1 MTQPARRSGIAFLV
15 AGAFFMEN
23 LDSTVIVTA
32 LPQMAA
38 SFGVDP
44 ISMNVGISAYVLTL
58 AVLIPASG
66 WVADRFGARRVFAS
80 ALVVFTAASILCGL
94 SQSFGM
100 FIGARILQGM
110 GGAMM
115 VPVGRLVVLRATRKQ
130 DLIRAIATIT
140 WPGLVAPILGP
151 PIGGFITTYAS
162 WHWIFLLNVPL
173 GLVAFAVALK
183 LVPSE
188 RSGEPRP
195 FDKVGFVLSGAAC
208 FAVMYGLDLISRPDA
223 AWIMAGAWI
232 VAGLG
237 CGVAAVMHAR
247 RSPHPLVNLWA
258 MQVRAFAVT
267 IYGGSLFRLAIGA
280 VPFLL
285 PLMFQIGFGLNAFQS
300 GLLVL
305 AVFAGNVAMKPFT
318 TFILERF
325 GFRRVLL
332 VNGLLN
338 ALSLFACA
346 LLTPET
352 PVPVLAVALFV
363 GGLFRSMQFTAL
375 NTLAFAE
382 VPPER
387 MSGANTLSNMVQT
400 MAMGMGVACGAVAL
414 RLAEVMHPA
423 GAARVPL
430 TDFHIAFALMGG
442 LALLGLLDVLRLDP
456 TAGDAVRK
464 ARRQSAQDAKSDA
477 GPDKDAAA

>member
-1 MTQPARRSGIAFLV
+1 MAAVIARPSRSSAIALLV

-23 LDSTVIVTA
+23 LDGTVIVTA

-44 ISMNVGISAYVLTL
+44 VSMNVGVSAYVLTL

-80 ALVVFTAASILCGL
+80 AVMTFTLASILCGL
-94 SQSFGM
+94 SQSLDV
-100 FIGARILQGM
+100 FIAARILQGA

-115 VPVGRLVVLRATRKQ
+115 VPVGRLVVLRATPKH

-173 GLVAFAVALK
+173 GLIAFVLALK
-183 LVPSE
+183 LVPAG
-188 RSGEPRP
+188 RSGEARP
-195 FDKVGFVLSGAAC
+195 FDWPGFALSGAAC
-208 FAVMYGLDLISRPDA
+208 FALMYGLDLISRGDSDWGMAA
-223 AWIMAGAWI
+223 AWMLASL
-232 VAGLG
+232 GL
-237 CGVAAVMHAR
+237 GVAAVRHAR
-247 RSPHPLVNLWA
+247 RRAHPLVDLWA
-258 MQVRAFAVT
+258 LRVRAFAVT

-285 PLMFQIGFGLNAFQS
+285 PLMFQIGFGLDPFQS

-318 TFILERF
+318 TAILRRF
-325 GFRRVLL
+325 SFRTTLL

-346 LLTPET
+346 LLTPQT
-352 PVPVLAVALFV
+352 PVVVIAVALFV

-382 VPPER
+382 VPEPR
-387 MSGANTLSNMVQT
+387 MGGANTLLNMVQT

-414 RLAEVMHPA
+414 RLAAMLHPA
-423 GAARVPL
+423 GDASMPL
-430 TDFHIAFALMGG
+430 VDFHIAFAIMGLM
-442 LALLGLLDVLRLDP
+442 ALLGLLDVLRLDP
-456 TAGDAVRK
+456 EAGDAVR
-464 ARRQSAQDAKSDA
+464 RRRPPPAADRE
-477 GPDKDAAA
+477 DAA

>member
-1 MTQPARRSGIAFLV
+1 MIALPSRSSAIALLV

-23 LDSTVIVTA
+23 LDGTVIVTA
-32 LPQMAA
+32 LPQMGA

-44 ISMNVGISAYVLTL
+44 VSMNVGVSAYVLTL

-80 ALVVFTAASILCGL
+80 AVLIFTVASILCGL
-94 SQSFGM
+94 SQSLPA
-100 FIGARILQGM
+100 FIAARILQGA

-115 VPVGRLVVLRATRKQ
+115 VPVGRLVVLRATAKH

-151 PIGGFITTYAS
+151 PVGGFITTYAS

-173 GLVAFAVALK
+173 GIAAFALALK
-183 LVPSE
+183 LVPAG
-188 RSGEPRP
+188 RAGEVRP
-195 FDKVGFVLSGAAC
+195 FDWPGFALSGAAC
-208 FAVMYGLDLISRPDA
+208 FSLMYGLDLISRGDDQWA
-223 AWIMAGAWI
+223 MAGAWGL
-232 VAGLG
+232 AGLG
-237 CGVAAVMHAR
+237 FGIAAVRHAR
-247 RSPHPLVNLWA
+247 RRAQPLVDLWA
-258 MQVRAFAVT
+258 MRVPAFAVT

-285 PLMFQIGFGLNAFQS
+285 PLMFQLGFGLDPFQS

-318 TFILERF
+318 TAILRRYS
-325 GFRRVLL
+325 FRTTLL

-338 ALSLFACA
+338 AASLFGCA
-346 LLTPET
+346 LLTPQT
-352 PVPVLAVALFV
+352 PVPVIAAALFV

-375 NTLAFAE
+375 NTLAFAD
-382 VPPER
+382 VPEPR
-387 MSGANTLSNMVQT
+387 MSGANTLLNMVQT

-414 RLAEVMHPA
+414 RLAEMLHPA
-423 GAARVPL
+423 GAARMPL
-430 TDFHIAFALMGG
+430 VDFHIAFAMMGA
-442 LALLGLLDVLRLDP
+442 LALLGLLDVLRLDRQ
-456 TAGDAVRK
+456 AGDAVR
-464 ARRQSAQDAKSDA
+464 RRRPAPAADQD
-477 GPDKDAAA
+477 DAA